1 MRFLNR
7 RDELSRLDA
16 LMRAPQGGLA
26 VIHGRRRLGKTRLL
40 VEWARKHAGL
50 YTVAD
55 LSAAEIQRRYFAE
68 AVAALLPGFAEVTY
82 PDWLRLFLRFAAEA
96 RRKGWRGPV
105 VLDEFP
111 YLALASPEL
120 PSVLQRFVDHEAREA
135 RLVLAVAGSSQ
146 RMMQG
151 IVLSSEAPLFGR
163 ARETLEIRPLA
174 PRHLKDALALRSDP
188 EVVEAY
194 AAWGGVPRYWE
205 LAAEVRGDQRSRV
218 EKLVLDPLGPLHGE
232 PDRLLIEEVP
242 SAVEARPILDA
253 VGAGVHRVSEIAG
266 RMGRPATSISRPLE
280 RLLEMG
286 LLRREVPFGEPER
299 GTKRSLYRID
309 DPFFRLWFRVVAPNR
324 GALTS
329 GTRQTRLELL
339 NRHWPSL
346 VASTWEDLCRKSV
359 PSLRKGSTLS
369 KLGPWQP
376 ASRWWRG
383 QAPEWDIV
391 AVSRN
396 GKRLLLGEAKWSG
409 RPLGASEA
417 TRLLGALAGKA
428 PPDIAGAASKQVV
441 RALFVPAVASRAVLR
456 GESSV
461 VVTAT
466 DVLA

>member
-1 MRFLNR
+1 
-7 RDELSRLDA
+7 
-16 LMRAPQGGLA
+16 
-26 VIHGRRRLGKTRLL
+26 
-40 VEWARKHAGL
+40 
-50 YTVAD
+50 
-55 LSAAEIQRRYFAE
+55 
-68 AVAALLPGFAEVTY
+68 
-82 PDWLRLFLRFAAEA
+82 
-96 RRKGWRGPV
+96 
-105 VLDEFP
+105 
-111 YLALASPEL
+111 
-120 PSVLQRFVDHEAREA
+120 
-135 RLVLAVAGSSQ
+135 
-146 RMMQG
+146 MMQG

-242 SAVEARPILDA
+242 AAVEARPILDA

-441 RALFVPAVASRAVLR
+441 RALFVPAVASRAVLQ